1 MRTWMRSVVDAAAE
15 FARGIDTAS
24 AIRHGVPVAPRG
36 ERTRPVPP
44 EPAHGAVTL
53 ILDPVLRN

>member
-1 MRTWMRSVVDAAAE
+1 MRSWMRAVVDAAAE

-36 ERTRPVPP
+36 DRSCC
-44 EPAHGAVTL
+44 G
-53 ILDPVLRN
+53 DPLPQTGTPRAADAAPRN

>member
-1 MRTWMRSVVDAAAE
+1 MRPWLRSVVDAAAE

-36 ERTRPVPP
+36 ERTCCGEPLPP
-44 EPAHGAVTL
+44 TGTPTAVDATR
-53 ILDPVLRN
+53 RN